1 MVIWK
6 VEISAVAAIS
16 VENQK
21 WIGIM
26 IGILLLILMIGA
38 VCVALVRR
46 KLLNS
51 SNTTTTGY
59 TLEGL
64 QKMHTGGLI
73 SDEEYKQ
80 MKDQIIQDLGSV

>member
-1 MVIWK
+1 MVTWEM
-6 VEISAVAAIS
+6 EISTVAAIS

-21 WIGIM
+21 WIGVV
-26 IGILLLILMIGA
+26 IGILLLVLTIGA
-38 VCVALVRR
+38 VGVALVRR

-51 SNTTTTGY
+51 SNTSTAGY

-64 QKMHTGGLI
+64 QKMHSAGLI

-80 MKDQIIQDLGSV
+80 MKDRIIQDIGSV